1 MARMT
6 KIKGQQRA
14 ALALVF
20 PVFKSMQ
27 ELVTWLER
35 LVVCWDMRGEGD

>member
-1 MARMT
+1 MT
-6 KIKGQQRA
+6 KIQGQQKA

-27 ELVTWLER
+27 ELVTWLEM
-35 LVVCWDMRGEGD
+35 LAVCWDVRGERD